1 MSWCKFSL
9 RTPSTRESFPPKTCF
24 RALWVTPDILDFAP
38 GLFDVLTGDAPPS
51 VDKDLVLHRPVE
63 RFVPEVV
70 SAALFM
76 FEMWLCR

>member
-1 MSWCKFSL
+1 
-9 RTPSTRESFPPKTCF
+9 
-24 RALWVTPDILDFAP
+24 VTPDILDFAP

-76 FEMWLCR
+76 FEMRLCQ